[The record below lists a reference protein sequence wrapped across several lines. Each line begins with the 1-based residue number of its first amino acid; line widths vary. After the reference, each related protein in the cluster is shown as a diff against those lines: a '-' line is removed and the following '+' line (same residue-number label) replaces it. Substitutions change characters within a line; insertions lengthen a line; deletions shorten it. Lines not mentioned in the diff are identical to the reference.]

1 MHVQARK
8 IISSLETLPDRWRV
22 IPTFGKRPL
31 GGKEWQYKTYSPKQ
45 LQAEL
50 IRTRCKIWSG
60 KRYTPATGVAIVC
73 GDNQPEGHIV
83 AIDCD
88 GPRAWGQILILN
100 KKLEEGEI
108 DKISPQKL
116 YEGALAYLPA
126 TVAFTSGGEYKRQ
139 LLYLITEKSSIKSS
153 KISNLEFRGKNHAS
167 VLPPSYHPE
176 GRYYRWVPGC
186 SPQEKQVAIAPD
198 WVIAQMLLKQEKER
212 VIHSPSSSLQEK
224 SNRTHQAN
232 RCVNLYPDIET
243 NIQAALTFLE
253 VIHPR
258 FASDYTTWIQVGM
271 ALKSVSPTLLK
282 AWDIWSQLS
291 PKYKPGECAYKWQS
305 FRRTGITIRTL
316 AKFASLS

>member
-1 MHVQARK
+1 MHTQARK
-8 IISSLETLPDRWRV
+8 IISSLETLPDIWRI

-31 GGKEWQYKTYSPKQ
+31 GGKQWQHKTYSPKQ

-60 KRYTPATGVAIVC
+60 KRYIHATGVAIVC
-73 GDNQPEGHIV
+73 GNYHPQGHIV

-100 KKLEEGEI
+100 KKLEEDEME
-108 DKISPQKL
+108 KISPQKL
-116 YEGALAYLPA
+116 YEGALTYLPP

-139 LLYLITEKSSIKSS
+139 LLYLIPGNSSITSS

-176 GRYYRWVPGC
+176 GRYYQWVSGC

-198 WVIAQMLLKQEKER
+198 WVIAQMLLKQEKAR
-212 VIHSPSSSLQEK
+212 LTSFPQEK
-224 SNRTHQAN
+224 YNR
-232 RCVNLYPDIET
+232 RDKVDRYINLYPNIKT
-243 NIQAALTFLE
+243 NIQTALTFLE

-271 ALKSVSPTLLK
+271 ALKSVSPILLD
-282 AWDIWSQLS
+282 AWDRWSQLS

-316 AKFASLS
+316 VKFANLS

>member
-1 MHVQARK
+1 MHAQARK
-8 IISSLETLPDRWRV
+8 IISSLETLPDIWRIV
-22 IPTFGKRPL
+22 PTFGKRPL
-31 GGKEWQYKTYSPKQ
+31 GGKQWQHKTYSPKQ
-45 LQAEL
+45 LQTEL

-60 KRYTPATGVAIVC
+60 KRYICVTGVAIVC
-73 GDNQPEGHIV
+73 GDNQPQGHII

-88 GPRAWGQILILN
+88 GPRAWGQILIVTE
-100 KKLEEGEI
+100 KLEEDEI
-108 DKISPQKL
+108 KEIPPQKL
-116 YEGALAYLPA
+116 CDRALTYLPP
-126 TVAFTSGGEYKRQ
+126 TVAFTSGGNYKCQ
-139 LLYLITEKSSIKSS
+139 FLYLVPRHKPIISS

-176 GRYYRWVPGC
+176 GRYYQWVSGC

-198 WVIAQMLLKQEKER
+198 WIIAQMLLKQEKAR
-212 VIHSPSSSLQEK
+212 LISLPQEK
-224 SNRTHQAN
+224 YNR
-232 RCVNLYPDIET
+232 RDKVDRYINLYPNIET

-271 ALKSVSPTLLK
+271 ALKSVSPILLD
-282 AWDIWSQLS
+282 AWDRWSQLS

-316 AKFASLS
+316 VKFANLS